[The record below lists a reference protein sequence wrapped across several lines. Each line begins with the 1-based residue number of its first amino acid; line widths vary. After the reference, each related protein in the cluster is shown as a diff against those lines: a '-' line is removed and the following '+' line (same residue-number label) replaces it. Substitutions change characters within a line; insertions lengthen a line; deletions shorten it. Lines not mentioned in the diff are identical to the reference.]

1 MTWIRERSEM
11 SELVQN
17 CPLCGGSHSNLFD
30 QRDFKGQVVANR
42 VCTSCGLVFQSPRM
56 TEGEAAEFYERE
68 YRLLYQGGEDPTI
81 KDLAVQQARAAS
93 LLAFLKPHVQEL
105 SRHLDIGCSTGLL
118 LQEVG
123 KAYGCQAA
131 GVEPGAAYR
140 EYASQNGLTVY
151 DSLDSL
157 KEKDGARFELISMA
171 HVLEH
176 LPDPVDY
183 LSSLREMLLG
193 PDGWLLV
200 EVPNLYAHDSFEVA
214 HLTSFSAHTLT
225 QTLRKAGF
233 QVIRLEAHG
242 RPYSEIVPF
251 YLTAIAQ
258 PLKGGVRWEIIPE
271 RNVALKR
278 RIGLFRRRLL
288 ARLAPGKVW
297 KAV

>member
-1 MTWIRERSEM
+1 M

-17 CPLCGGSHSNLFD
+17 CPLCGGSRSNPFD
-30 QRDFKGQVVANR
+30 QRDFKGQVVVNR
-42 VCTSCGLVFQSPRM
+42 VCISCGLVFQSPRM
-56 TEGEAAEFYERE
+56 TEEEAAEFYERE
-68 YRLLYQGGEDPTI
+68 YRLLYQGGEDPTT

-123 KAYGCQAA
+123 QAYGCQSA
-131 GVEPGAAYR
+131 GVEPGDAYR
-140 EYASQNGLTVY
+140 EYASRKGLTVY

-157 KEKDGARFELISMA
+157 KEKDGVRFELISMA

-176 LPDPVDY
+176 LPDPAGY
-183 LSSLREMLLG
+183 LSSLRETLLE
-193 PDGWLLV
+193 PEGWLLV
-200 EVPNLYAHDSFEVA
+200 EVPNLYAHDSFEMA
-214 HLTSFSAHTLT
+214 HLTSFSAHTLA

-233 QVIRLEAHG
+233 RVARLEAHG
-242 RPYSEIVPF
+242 RPYSRIVPY
-251 YLTAIAQ
+251 YLTVLAQ
-258 PLKGGVRWEIIPE
+258 PSKGSARQTSIPE

-288 ARLAPGKVW
+288 ARLMPGKVW